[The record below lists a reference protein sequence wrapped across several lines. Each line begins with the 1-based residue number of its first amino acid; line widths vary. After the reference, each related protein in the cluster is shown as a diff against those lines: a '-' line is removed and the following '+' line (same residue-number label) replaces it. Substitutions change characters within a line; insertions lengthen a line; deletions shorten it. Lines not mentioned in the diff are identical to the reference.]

1 MHGILLIDKSPGMTS
16 HDVVRRL
23 RRLLGT
29 RRIGHT
35 GTLDPMA
42 TGVLPVAVG
51 DGTRL
56 VEFLMEGEK
65 EYRATLR
72 LGIATTTQDAEG
84 ETISEAPWEAV
95 TVLQLEAAAAALRG
109 DILQLPP
116 MYSALKRDG
125 VPLHRLARQGL
136 EVERQPRPVT
146 IRRLELCKI
155 EFPLVEI
162 DVTCSKGTYV
172 RTLAHDLGIALGC
185 GAHLTSLRRT
195 RSGPFREADC
205 LTLDDLEAPPTGQP
219 PLLLLGPRE
228 ALPEMRVVAIDA
240 EAAAK
245 LANGIPPACL
255 QCSNAEQLQP
265 GDRVLL
271 EAAGTI
277 AAVARFAPRREREGR
292 GDFEL
297 LRVFSNPEVWR
308 RNPSI

>member
-51 DGTRL
+51 EGTRL

-84 ETISEAPWEAV
+84 ETVSEASWDMV
-95 TVLQLEAAAAALRG
+95 TPARLEAAAAGLRG

-116 MYSALKRDG
+116 MYSALKREG
-125 VPLHRLARQGL
+125 VPLHRLARQGI

-146 IRRLELCKI
+146 IRSLELLQVAL
-155 EFPLVEI
+155 PLVEI
-162 DVTCSKGTYV
+162 LVTCSKGTYI
-172 RTLAHDLGIALGC
+172 RTLAHDLGAALGC
-185 GAHLTSLRRT
+185 GAHLTALRRT
-195 RSGPFREADC
+195 RSGPFVEADC
-205 LTLDDLEAPPTGQP
+205 LTLDELEDRTAEQG
-219 PLLLLGPRE
+219 PLPLLGPRA
-228 ALPEMRVVAIDA
+228 ALPEMAVVAV
-240 EAAAK
+240 EAAAAAR
-245 LANGIPPACL
+245 LANGVPPQL
-255 QCSNAEQLQP
+255 LECSNTEALAE
-265 GDRVLL
+265 GARVLL
-271 EAAGTI
+271 EAAGAI
-277 AAVARFAPRREREGR
+277 AAIARFAPRREREGR

-297 LRVFSNPEVWR
+297 LRVFANPEIWR
-308 RNPSI
+308 ENRSI

>member
-1 MHGILLIDKSPGMTS
+1 VHGILLIDKSPGMTS

-51 DGTRL
+51 EGTRL

-84 ETISEAPWEAV
+84 ELVSEAPWDKV
-95 TVLQLEAAAAALRG
+95 TAAGLEAAAARLRG

-116 MYSALKRDG
+116 MYSALKREG
-125 VPLHRLARQGL
+125 VPLHRLARQGI

-146 IRRLELCKI
+146 IHSLELLKI
-155 EFPLVEI
+155 ALPLVEI
-162 DVTCSKGTYV
+162 HVTCSKGTYI
-172 RTLAHDLGIALGC
+172 RTLAHDLGAALGC
-185 GAHLTSLRRT
+185 GAHLTALRRT
-195 RSGPFREADC
+195 RSGPFREGDC
-205 LTLDDLEAPPTGQP
+205 LTLDQLETRLSEQR
-219 PLLLLGPRE
+219 PLPLLGPRA
-228 ALPEMRVVAIDA
+228 ALPEMAVVAV
-240 EAAAK
+240 EAAAAAR
-245 LANGIPPACL
+245 LANGVPP
-255 QCSNAEQLQP
+255 QRPECSNTEALEE
-265 GDRVLL
+265 GARVLL
-271 EAAGTI
+271 EASGAI
-277 AAVARFAPRREREGR
+277 AAIGRFAPRREREGR

-297 LRVFSNPEVWR
+297 LRVFSNPEIWR
-308 RNPSI
+308 QNRSI